1 MEFTI
6 DLVAVMKIARSE
18 SDLAKQEIETL
29 GPLIAYQRS
38 TQRHDERLAQAADA
52 QTLDCKAGCAWCC
65 SFSVDLRPVEAFNI
79 LQRIEKTFNS
89 IEKQRLRLEMTQN
102 SAILSGLDDLQ
113 RMRQTIKCPFLTQN
127 QCSIYE
133 ARPQTCRNYHAT
145 NSAGCQQS
153 YEEPDN
159 LEIPPDFAPGVYQ
172 AGGAHVEAF
181 SKAMQIAGYD
191 CNAYELNSAMLELMT
206 DPDSAQ
212 RRFEAKLPVFLST
225 EGTEVIPEL
234 IDE

>member
-6 DLVAVMKIARSE
+6 DLVTVMKIARE
-18 SDLAKQEIETL
+18 EGQLAKKEINDL

-38 TQRHDERLAQAADA
+38 TQRHDERLAQAPDA

-79 LQRIEKTFNS
+79 LQRIENTFNND
-89 IEKQRLRLEMTQN
+89 EKQQLRSEMSAN

-113 RMRQTIKCPFLTQN
+113 RMRQTIKCPFLVEN

-153 YEEPDN
+153 YEEPNN
-159 LEIPPDFAPGVYQ
+159 LEIPPDFASGVYQ

-181 SKAMQIAGYD
+181 SKAMQTAGYD
-191 CNAYELNSAMLELMT
+191 SAAYELNSAMLELMA
-206 DPDSAQ
+206 DPDSV
-212 RRFEAKLPVFLST
+212 RLRFDAKLPVFFSV
-225 EGTEVIPEL
+225 EGTDVTPEL
-234 IDE
+234 IEE